1 MCQNINNVYFKFA
14 IATLVATVLGII
26 AGIVW
31 PEFFTNFPTL
41 LLIEIITAAVVL
53 VILGVYLLARGTRG
67 NQSLSFI
74 RYYIR
79 FLLFGTIG
87 SFVISVLALSTT
99 LAETLVSAIIF
110 GIAVGFFV
118 LMIIG
123 IVFLLDYLLK
133 NALQTRE

>member
-14 IATLVATVLGII
+14 IATLFATVLGII

-41 LLIEIITAAVVL
+41 LLIELITAAVVL
-53 VILGVYLLARGTRG
+53 VIISVYLLARGTRG
-67 NQSLSFI
+67 NQSTSFI

-79 FLLFGTIG
+79 FLLFATIG
-87 SFVISVLALSTT
+87 SFVFSILALSTT
-99 LAETLVSAIIF
+99 LTASLVSAIIF

-118 LMIIG
+118 LTIIA
-123 IVFLLDYLLK
+123 IIFLLDYLLK
-133 NALQTRE
+133 NAF

>member
-31 PEFFTNFPTL
+31 PEFFTSFPTL

-53 VILGVYLLARGTRG
+53 VILGVYLLARGARG

-99 LAETLVSAIIF
+99 LTETLVSAIIF

-123 IVFLLDYLLK
+123 IVFLLDFLLK

>member
-41 LLIEIITAAVVL
+41 LLIELITVAVVL
-53 VILGVYLLARGTRG
+53 VILGVYLLTRGTRG
-67 NQSLSFI
+67 NQSSSFI
-74 RYYIR
+74 VYYIR
-79 FLLFGTIG
+79 FLLFATIG
-87 SFVISVLALSTT
+87 SFVFSVIALSTT
-99 LAETLVSAIIF
+99 LTASLVSAIIF

-118 LMIIG
+118 LTIIA
-123 IVFLLDYLLK
+123 IIFLFDYLLK
-133 NALQTRE
+133 NAL

>member
-67 NQSLSFI
+67 NQLLSFI

-99 LAETLVSAIIF
+99 LTETLVSAIIF

-123 IVFLLDYLLK
+123 IVFLLDFLLK

>member
-53 VILGVYLLARGTRG
+53 VILGVYLLTRGTRG
-67 NQSLSFI
+67 NQSASFI
-74 RYYIR
+74 VYYIR
-79 FLLFGTIG
+79 FLLFATIG
-87 SFVISVLALSTT
+87 SFVFSVLALSTT
-99 LAETLVSAIIF
+99 LTASLVSAIIF

-118 LMIIG
+118 LMIIA
-123 IVFLLDYLLK
+123 IVFLFDYLLK
-133 NALQTRE
+133 NAF

>member
-14 IATLVATVLGII
+14 TATLVATVLGII

-31 PEFFTNFPTL
+31 PEFFSNFPTL

-53 VILGVYLLARGTRG
+53 TVLGIYLLVRGTRG
-67 NQSLSFI
+67 NQSVPFL

-79 FLLFGTIG
+79 FLLFGTVG
-87 SFVISVLALSTT
+87 SFVFSVLALSTT
-99 LAETLVSAIIF
+99 LTASLVSAIIF

-123 IVFLLDYLLK
+123 IVFLMDYLVR
-133 NALQTRE
+133 NAFQA